1 MRNLCTGGR
10 KLGGVSAKLTSQR
23 RISPHEGQEGGSIGP
38 ASAAASFGWR
48 NGCASPGEGIDSCRQ
63 RSQIGNPGQGEG
75 ESACRTPSKRKLE
88 IRRYR
93 DSDRD
98 DVWSLHRNAIEQIE
112 ALDAGDDYYADLHDI
127 ATAYLEPAG
136 EFLVGRVEWRIVA
149 MGGFI
154 RTSDGEAE
162 IKRMRVHSEC
172 QRRGF
177 GRAILEVL
185 ENRARKLGVE
195 VLHLETTVQQEA
207 ANELYRKN
215 GYTETGRGKTLGFD
229 VIRYEKRLR

>member
-1 MRNLCTGGR
+1 MPRGFQTR
-10 KLGGVSAKLTSQR
+10 
-23 RISPHEGQEGGSIGP
+23 E
-38 ASAAASFGWR
+38 
-48 NGCASPGEGIDSCRQ
+48 
-63 RSQIGNPGQGEG
+63 
-75 ESACRTPSKRKLE
+75 LE

-112 ALDAGDDYYADLHDI
+112 ALDAGDDYYADLHNI

-136 EFLVGRVEWRIVA
+136 EFLVGRVEGRIVA
-149 MGGFI
+149 MGGFA
-154 RTSDGEAE
+154 RTSDAGAE
-162 IKRMRVHSEC
+162 IKRMRVHSSY

-185 ENRARKLGVE
+185 EDRASQSGVKA
-195 VLHLETTVQQEA
+195 LRLETTVHQKA